1 MRVVLITGAT
11 SGVGFEA
18 AKLFSQER
26 DTKVISLSVSLGNIK
41 RAKEKL
47 PQVDFLQCDVSDYN
61 ALLKVENDIEKRYG
75 KIDVL
80 VNNAGTIVP
89 GNIETLSVEGWD
101 KVIKNNFS
109 SYFYVSKAFLPL
121 LKKGTNANIV
131 YISSISATA
140 GGSSIAYSCAKAGV
154 NMIAQT
160 LSKDLAQYNIRV
172 NTISP
177 GMLNSGFQIHNNVMN
192 ENQYKEMLEQQSKQY
207 PFGIGTALDI
217 ANAIMFISSEKASW
231 ITGANLPVDGG
242 KLASR

>member
-1 MRVVLITGAT
+1 MRVILITGAT

-18 AKLFSQER
+18 AKLFSQEEN
-26 DTKVISLSVSLGNIK
+26 TKVVSLSIGLDKIEKAN
-41 RAKEKL
+41 KEL
-47 PQVDFLQCDVSDYN
+47 PNADFLQCDVSDYN
-61 ALLKVENDIEKRYG
+61 ALLKIAEQVEKKYG

-80 VNNAGTIVP
+80 VNNAGTIIP
-89 GNIETLSVEGWD
+89 GNIETISASDWD

-121 LKKGTNANIV
+121 LKKGTNPNIV
-131 YISSISATA
+131 CISSISATA

-192 ENQYKEMLEQQSKQY
+192 EEEYKAMLEKQSASY
-207 PFGIGTALDI
+207 PFGIGTALDV
-217 ANAIMFISSEKASW
+217 ANAIVFLASEKASW
-231 ITGANLPVDGG
+231 ISGADLLIDGG
-242 KLASR
+242 KLSSR

>member
-1 MRVVLITGAT
+1 MRVILITGGT
-11 SGVGFEA
+11 SGVGYET
-18 AKLFSQER
+18 AKLFSQEEN
-26 DTKVISLSVSLGNIK
+26 TKVISLSIGLDKIEK
-41 RAKEKL
+41 AKKEL
-47 PQVDFLQCDVSDYN
+47 PNADFLQCDVSDYS
-61 ALLKVENDIEKRYG
+61 ALLKIAKQIEKKYG

-80 VNNAGTIVP
+80 VNNAGTIIP
-89 GNIETLSVEGWD
+89 GNIETLAVDDWD

-121 LKKGTNANIV
+121 LKKGTNPNIV
-131 YISSISATA
+131 CISSISATA

-192 ENQYKEMLEQQSKQY
+192 EEQYKQMLEKQSAGY

-217 ANAIMFISSEKASW
+217 ANAIIFLSSEKASW
-231 ITGANLPVDGG
+231 ISGADLLVDGG

>member
-1 MRVVLITGAT
+1 MKVVLITGAT

-18 AKLFSQER
+18 AKLFSQEK
-26 DTKVISLSVSLGNIK
+26 DTKVISLSVSLNNIK
-41 RAKEKL
+41 KAKAEL
-47 PQVDFLQCDVSDYN
+47 PSVDFLQCDVSDYN
-61 ALLKVENDIEKRYG
+61 ALSNVEKTVERQYG

-89 GNIETLSVEGWD
+89 GNIETLSVEDWD

-131 YISSISATA
+131 CISSISATA

-160 LSKDLAQYNIRV
+160 LSKDLAKYNIRV

-177 GMLNSGFQIHNNVMN
+177 GMLNSGFQIHNHVMD
-192 ENQYKEMLEQQSKQY
+192 EDQYKEMLDNQSKSY
-207 PFGIGTALDI
+207 PFGIGTAVDI
-217 ANAIMFISSEKASW
+217 ANAILFVSSEKASW
-231 ITGANLPVDGG
+231 ISGADILVDGG

>member
-1 MRVVLITGAT
+1 MRVILITGAT

-18 AKLFSQER
+18 AKLFSQEEN
-26 DTKVISLSVSLGNIK
+26 TKVVSLSIGLDKIEKAN
-41 RAKEKL
+41 KEL
-47 PQVDFLQCDVSDYN
+47 PNADFLQCDVSDYN
-61 ALLKVENDIEKRYG
+61 ALLKIAEQVEKKYG

-80 VNNAGTIVP
+80 VNNAGTIIP
-89 GNIETLSVEGWD
+89 GNIETISTSDWD

-121 LKKGTNANIV
+121 LKKGTNPNIV
-131 YISSISATA
+131 CISSISATA

-192 ENQYKEMLEQQSKQY
+192 EEEYKAMLEKQSASY
-207 PFGIGTALDI
+207 PFGIGTALDV
-217 ANAIMFISSEKASW
+217 ANAIVFLASEKASW
-231 ITGANLPVDGG
+231 ISGADLLIDGG
-242 KLASR
+242 KLSSR

>member
-1 MRVVLITGAT
+1 MRVILITGGT
-11 SGVGFEA
+11 SGVGYET
-18 AKLFSQER
+18 AKLFSQEEN
-26 DTKVISLSVSLGNIK
+26 TKVISLSIGLDNIEK
-41 RAKEKL
+41 AKKKL
-47 PQVDFLQCDVSDYN
+47 PNADFLQCDVSDYN
-61 ALLKVENDIEKRYG
+61 ALVKIAEQVEQKYG

-80 VNNAGTIVP
+80 VNNAGTIIP
-89 GNIETLSVEGWD
+89 GNIETLAVDDWD

-121 LKKGTNANIV
+121 LKKGTNPNIV
-131 YISSISATA
+131 CISSISATA

-160 LSKDLAQYNIRV
+160 LAKDLAQYNIRV

-192 ENQYKEMLEQQSKQY
+192 EEQYKEMLEKQSASY

-217 ANAIMFISSEKASW
+217 ANAIIFLSSEKASW
-231 ITGANLPVDGG
+231 ISGADLLVDGG